1 MATEIWDFWH
11 LGDIALSTF
20 SNNVVPFFSFKYLRG
35 TICSIVLLFF
45 GAFNLYFT
53 LQGYAFL
60 ILACFLWCYQLAFCT
75 SGVLSLN
82 FPIQLWCS
90 LQEYRTSGAK
100 CKKSFQRISTKF
112 SGSSKFRSYSQGI
125 ILLPI
130 TKSHQVSPV
139 KRQRIIHKSPVWQVS
154 ANLPHMWRSGK

>member
-1 MATEIWDFWH
+1 M
-11 LGDIALSTF
+11 
-20 SNNVVPFFSFKYLRG
+20 
-35 TICSIVLLFF
+35 
-45 GAFNLYFT
+45 FNRFAILWCFQLIFYT
-53 LQGYAFL
+53 SGVRFL
-60 ILACFLWCYQLAFCT
+60 NSRIFLWCYQLIFGT